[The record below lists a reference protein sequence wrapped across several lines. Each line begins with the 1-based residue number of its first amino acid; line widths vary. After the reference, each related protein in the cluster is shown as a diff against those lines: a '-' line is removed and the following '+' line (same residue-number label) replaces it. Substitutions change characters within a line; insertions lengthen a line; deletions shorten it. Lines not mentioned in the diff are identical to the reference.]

1 MTTYKGDTMTNI
13 QADYALVEAMFDG
26 ERDAILESLSSDV
39 WWDIAADTTVNAAI
53 MVAMSAGWSA
63 ARDYA
68 LTMAFE
74 SLRGSLGDVLP
85 GPSYVDVDGDTI
97 GHVDAERMAC
107 TVGVL
112 VASGAAYVA
121 GMSARAGVS
130 L

>member
-1 MTTYKGDTMTNI
+1 MTHTRDI
-13 QADYALVEAMFDG
+13 QVDYALVEAMFDG
-26 ERDAILESLSSDV
+26 ERDAILESVSSDV
-39 WWDIAADTTVNAAI
+39 WWDVAADPTADATV

-85 GPSYVDVDGDTI
+85 GPSYVDAEGDTI
-97 GHVDAERMAC
+97 GHIDAERMAC

-121 GMSARAGVS
+121 GMSARAQAWTVAP
-130 L
+130 